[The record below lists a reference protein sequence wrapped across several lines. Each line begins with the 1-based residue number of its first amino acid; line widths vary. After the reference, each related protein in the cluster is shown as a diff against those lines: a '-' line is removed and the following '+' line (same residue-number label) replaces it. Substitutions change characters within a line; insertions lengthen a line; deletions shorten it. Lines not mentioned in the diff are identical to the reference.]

1 MLPYSRIRAYTPS
14 TSSPEIYPSQLL
26 KKLQKSTSAPSKKLQ
41 KLSQLESKMLQ
52 IDNIMLYMVQFMRFI
67 SPH

>member
-14 TSSPEIYPSQLL
+14 TSSPEIYPSRLL
-26 KKLQKSTSAPSKKLQ
+26 KKLQKSTSAASKKFQ